1 MFETLSGYL
10 DGRASPE
17 QKALLLNACRIL
29 VEAGYDEHVSTLY
42 QNVVTADLA
51 DTDIYQ
57 TVVEVYMVPLYRRK
71 LAEYGV
77 VTNDY
82 AQLEIL
88 GSIMEGMT
96 RVDNWS
102 DPETLNDM
110 CSNDEGPNEAFAEIL
125 GLVGEHTSHDY
136 LAALESVSP
145 DLITRITEI
154 TDAAVDQQIQV
165 DPEVLQSARE
175 RVVARLRKFLR
186 HIPAQHHTLL
196 DKYLEGRGRVN
207 ESVRAVV
214 YPFYDALAAISNLSH
229 VALEI
234 LALVAATDL
243 PDAELQTA
251 TMGLTEQ
258 LVGEDEFKL
267 VTASREV
274 EAIIKKALADESV

>member
-1 MFETLSGYL
+1 MFETLSAYL

-57 TVVEVYMVPLYRRK
+57 TTVEVYMVPLYRRK
-71 LAEYGV
+71 LAEFGV
-77 VTNDY
+77 ITSDY

-88 GSIMEGMT
+88 GSIMEALN
-96 RVDNWS
+96 RIDNW
-102 DPETLNDM
+102 DDAETLNDM
-110 CSNDEGPNEAFAEIL
+110 CANDEGPNEALSDLL
-125 GLVGEHTSHDY
+125 GLVGEHSSEEY

-145 DLITRITEI
+145 DLMTRITEV
-154 TDAAVDQQIQV
+154 TDAAIEGQIQT
-165 DPEVLQSARE
+165 DPQEVQSARE

-186 HIPAQHHTLL
+186 HIPAQHHSLL
-196 DKYLEGRGRVN
+196 DRYLDGRGRVN
-207 ESVRAVV
+207 ESVRAMV
-214 YPFYDALAAISNLSH
+214 YPFYDALAAMDNLSH

-234 LALVAATDL
+234 LALLAGSDL
-243 PDAELQTA
+243 PDAELQTG

-267 VTASREV
+267 VTISREV
-274 EAIIKKALADESV
+274 EAIIKKALTDESV